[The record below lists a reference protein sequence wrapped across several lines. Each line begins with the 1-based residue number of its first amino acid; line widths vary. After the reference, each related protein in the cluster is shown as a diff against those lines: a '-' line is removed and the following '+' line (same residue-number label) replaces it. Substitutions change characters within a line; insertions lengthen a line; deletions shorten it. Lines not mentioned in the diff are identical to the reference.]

1 MGMLSR
7 NKVLEALENKRDRFE
22 EYQASQRDES
32 ELRQQRLAHFVSM
45 SAAEVAE
52 RLVASGQEWPGAWP
66 TEELD
71 RASQLCIPFAQR
83 WSSYPPARSW
93 ALAVLAGRPVAAV
106 DGSQIPPSKELSVP
120 VGAIQ
125 IGWFLNYHLPG
136 GRYEKDVFFAVLPPQ
151 ELGEEEGGEFP
162 DWRVNQERFVCE
174 CRQLEELMEHLAAQ
188 GSPQSTLCLFDGSFI
203 VSFAGQLRPGR
214 AGAYLDAVQRL
225 LDRSHALRTPLV
237 GFVDS
242 SGSRD
247 CVMLVNTVA
256 GPPHMRLTDGAFL
269 GPLLPR
275 WGDRTPFF
283 VCARNDPLSQRG
295 QANFYRQVAF
305 CYIRLAMERPP
316 ARLELPL
323 WLLESGQAEA
333 TVDLVRAECI
343 AGAGGYPYALE
354 TADAVAVLQQADRD
368 QFYALFQQ
376 FVEEQ
381 GLPFTLSRKQLSKL
395 ARR

>member
-1 MGMLSR
+1 
-7 NKVLEALENKRDRFE
+7 
-22 EYQASQRDES
+22 
-32 ELRQQRLAHFVSM
+32 
-45 SAAEVAE
+45 
-52 RLVASGQEWPGAWP
+52 
-66 TEELD
+66 
-71 RASQLCIPFAQR
+71 
-83 WSSYPPARSW
+83 
-93 ALAVLAGRPVAAV
+93 
-106 DGSQIPPSKELSVP
+106 
-120 VGAIQ
+120 
-125 IGWFLNYHLPG
+125 
-136 GRYEKDVFFAVLPPQ
+136 
-151 ELGEEEGGEFP
+151 
-162 DWRVNQERFVCE
+162 
-174 CRQLEELMEHLAAQ
+174 
-188 GSPQSTLCLFDGSFI
+188 
-203 VSFAGQLRPGR
+203 
-214 AGAYLDAVQRL
+214 
-225 LDRSHALRTPLV
+225 
-237 GFVDS
+237 
-242 SGSRD
+242 
-247 CVMLVNTVA
+247 MLVNTVA

>member
-125 IGWFLNYHLPG
+125 IGWFLNYPLPG
-136 GRYEKDVFFAVLPPQ
+136 GRSE
-151 ELGEEEGGEFP
+151 
-162 DWRVNQERFVCE
+162 
-174 CRQLEELMEHLAAQ
+174 
-188 GSPQSTLCLFDGSFI
+188 
-203 VSFAGQLRPGR
+203 
-214 AGAYLDAVQRL
+214 
-225 LDRSHALRTPLV
+225 
-237 GFVDS
+237 
-242 SGSRD
+242 
-247 CVMLVNTVA
+247 
-256 GPPHMRLTDGAFL
+256 
-269 GPLLPR
+269 
-275 WGDRTPFF
+275 
-283 VCARNDPLSQRG
+283 
-295 QANFYRQVAF
+295 
-305 CYIRLAMERPP
+305 
-316 ARLELPL
+316 
-323 WLLESGQAEA
+323 
-333 TVDLVRAECI
+333 
-343 AGAGGYPYALE
+343 
-354 TADAVAVLQQADRD
+354 
-368 QFYALFQQ
+368 
-376 FVEEQ
+376 
-381 GLPFTLSRKQLSKL
+381 
-395 ARR
+395 